1 MESKKNNYNKPAT
14 LVVKIQQRGQ
24 LLNGGTPGHDPQE
37 PGGANAREHR
47 SDWGSED

>member
-14 LVVKIQQRGQ
+14 LVVKIQQRGH
-24 LLNGGTPGHDPQE
+24 LLYTTGPQE
-37 PGGANAREHR
+37 HGGGNAREHR

>member
-14 LVVKIQQRGQ
+14 LVVKIQQRGH
-24 LLNGGTPGHDPQE
+24 LLDTTPGGQE
-37 PGGANAREHR
+37 QGPGGGNAREHR

>member
-1 MESKKNNYNKPAT
+1 MESKKNNYNKPAM

-24 LLNGGTPGHDPQE
+24 LLDGGTFDPQE
-37 PGGANAREHR
+37 PGVGGGAREHR

>member
-14 LVVKIQQRGQ
+14 LVVKIQQRGH
-24 LLNGGTPGHDPQE
+24 LLQGTKDDPAPDG
-37 PGGANAREHR
+37 PGGAREHR

>member
-24 LLNGGTPGHDPQE
+24 LLDGGTGGQQQE
-37 PGGANAREHR
+37 TGGGNAREHR

>member
-24 LLNGGTPGHDPQE
+24 LLDGGTGDPQE
-37 PGGANAREHR
+37 TGGGNAREHR

>member
-14 LVVKIQQRGQ
+14 LVVKIQHHGH
-24 LLNGGTPGHDPQE
+24 LLQITGDPQTD
-37 PGGANAREHR
+37 PANAREHR

>member
-24 LLNGGTPGHDPQE
+24 LLNGGSDPQGGG
-37 PGGANAREHR
+37 PGGAREHR

>member
-24 LLNGGTPGHDPQE
+24 LLNDGTSNTPQH
-37 PGGANAREHR
+37 PGGGNAREHR

>member
-24 LLNGGTPGHDPQE
+24 LLNGGT
-37 PGGANAREHR
+37 GGAQGDDGPGNAREHR

>member
-1 MESKKNNYNKPAT
+1 MESKKNNYNKPAM

-24 LLNGGTPGHDPQE
+24 LLDGGTGGQHDG
-37 PGGANAREHR
+37 PGGAREHR